1 MKLIESM
8 MNNPNAVDDDT
19 HHPVTEDGCLDFAY
33 FIGLRFFCR
42 ELLAEYKAER
52 AARRTL
58 QRRLD
63 VIDFIVPG
71 GIYDDGRVLRP
82 MHGAH
87 SEIVN
92 GWPVRWVGNAVF
104 PNGTITVEFK
114 DVPGARLEIALDPSG
129 SQEYKCNESVADG
142 KRKVVIS
149 KKGAAYP
156 GVRSISLVSAK

>member
-1 MKLIESM
+1 M
-8 MNNPNAVDDDT
+8 
-19 HHPVTEDGCLDFAY
+19 
-33 FIGLRFFCR
+33 

-52 AARRTL
+52 AARRAL
-58 QRRLD
+58 QSRAD
-63 VIDFIVPG
+63 VLDFIVPG
-71 GIYDDGRVLRP
+71 GIYDDGRVMRP

-114 DVPGARLEIALDPSG
+114 DVPGAKLEIALDPSG